1 MGAVL
6 FYGVK
11 QIRKTVDCPWDLDQ
25 CGTSPGANEEVIM
38 EFRIAEIFSRC
49 VTIELDTDKP
59 FRQDES
65 YQVLINGEKVLS
77 TDRNVVTVTGLL
89 PDTDYSIGIE
99 IGGALSQKD
108 FKTGHESVL
117 LDVRKFGAKGDGKNP
132 DAAAIQAA
140 ISCCPENGC
149 VYVPKGVYY
158 VTPLFL
164 KSNMTLWLDEGAV
177 LLGDTDRTH
186 YPILPGMQRTTDEQ
200 DEYNLGTWEGN
211 PLDCFASLV
220 TAVDVEN
227 LDIIGPGTID
237 GNAQNADWWVEAK
250 KKRIAW
256 RPNALYIVRSKKV
269 RVANVSVKNSAC
281 WTVHPY
287 YCDDIS
293 FVNLYINNPSDSPN
307 TDGLDPE
314 SCSNVTVLGT
324 VISVGDDCMAIK
336 SGKYYMALK
345 HHKVTENVVVRN
357 CRFERGHG
365 SVTVGSEIA
374 GGVKNVRVSQCIFD
388 GTDRGLRIK
397 TRRGRGKRSLLDDIE
412 FENISMNGVH
422 MPFTINMFYFC
433 DPDGHSDY
441 VQNQNPAIVDDMTP
455 YIGTIIGKGITCK
468 GADACMLCAVG
479 LPESMIGRLEFTD
492 IRAEFLPESE
502 RTPQV
507 PVMMDNFDKM
517 SGRSIFAR
525 NVKELVLKNVEITG
539 ASDSSP
545 ELINVEN
552 NTLEGVIYN

>member
-1 MGAVL
+1 
-6 FYGVK
+6 
-11 QIRKTVDCPWDLDQ
+11 
-25 CGTSPGANEEVIM
+25 M
-38 EFRIAEIFSRC
+38 EFRIAEVFSRC
-49 VTIELDTDKP
+49 VTIELETDRT

-77 TDRNVVTVTGLL
+77 TDKNVVTVTGLL
-89 PDTDYSIGIE
+89 PDKDYNIE
-99 IGGALSQKD
+99 IETKDGTSRKD
-108 FKTGHESVL
+108 FRTSHESVL
-117 LDVRKFGAKGDGKNP
+117 LDVRKFGARGDGKNS
-132 DAAAIQAA
+132 DTAAIQAA
-140 ISCCPENGC
+140 ISCCPVNGC
-149 VYVPKGVYY
+149 VYLPKGVYY

-164 KSNMTLWLDEGAV
+164 KSDMTLWLDEGAV
-177 LLGDTDRTH
+177 ILGDTDRTH
-186 YPILPGMQRTTDEQ
+186 YPILPGMTRTTDEK

-220 TAVDVEN
+220 TAVGVEN

-237 GNAQNADWWVEAK
+237 GNAPASDWWVDPK
-250 KKRIAW
+250 KKRYAW

-269 RVANVSVKNSAC
+269 RVANISVQNSPC

-345 HHKVTENVVVRN
+345 HHKVTENVVIRN

-397 TRRGRGKRSLLDDIE
+397 TRRGRGKRSLLDDIV
-412 FENISMNGVH
+412 FENITMNDVH

-441 VQNQNPAIVDDMTP
+441 VQNQEPAKVDDMTP
-455 YIGTIIGKGITCK
+455 YIGTIIGRGITCN
-468 GADACMLCAVG
+468 GVNACMLCAAG

-492 IRAEFLPESE
+492 IRATFLPESE

-517 SGRSIFAR
+517 TGRSVYAK

-539 ASDSSP
+539 AADKEP

-552 NTLEGVIYN
+552 KVFEEVSYN